1 MKSKPLIYED
11 QQRIK
16 AAFGMDTKDQDDPS
30 NDNYDQMVKR
40 FYEKRARYVRVFV
53 FVLAEIN
60 LAMQLRNF
68 SKIPGN

>member
-1 MKSKPLIYED
+1 
-11 QQRIK
+11 
-16 AAFGMDTKDQDDPS
+16 MDTKDHDDPS
-30 NDNYDQMVKR
+30 NDNYEQMVKR